1 MTDLEMETQTCDLD
15 VPKSNL
21 SKEGVAGIVE
31 LVYPM
36 IFLSI
41 FPSPIFAQENG
52 GLQFLSLKS
61 G

>member
-52 GLQFLSLKS
+52 GL
-61 G
+61 